1 MRTSD
6 TPLRTSYRFILLAA
20 LVTTLAVGI
29 AGCGRTKAPEL
40 RSYGE
45 PSGVFHIKVPETWPT
60 VITPTGMTIRAAEDL
75 PTEETFDA
83 LSFIVSVNPLDDEG
97 DIADRL
103 AEIVEARAEQRGWQ
117 TYDIGEVEDAALGNR
132 IAAKRHVRG
141 VEANGIEFRADFTVA
156 RTNKRE
162 VLVVALAPAESWDE
176 DTAEIEELL
185 LRQWFWHIPDPAAMV
200 DLQSEVATDTVSDV
214 ERDDTEE

>member
-1 MRTSD
+1 MRTTD
-6 TPLRTSYRFILLAA
+6 PRLRTCLRLTA
-20 LVTTLAVGI
+20 LAVFVFVTI
-29 AGCGRTKAPEL
+29 AGASGCRAKAPEL

-45 PSGVFHIKVPETWPT
+45 PNGLFHIKVPETWPT
-60 VITPTGMTIRAAEDL
+60 VINPTGITVRAAEDL
-75 PTEETFDA
+75 PTEDTFDA
-83 LSFIVSVNPLDDEG
+83 LSFLISVNPLDEES

-103 AEIVEARAEQRGWQ
+103 AEIVDARAEQRGWQ
-117 TYDIGEVEDAALGNR
+117 TYEMGEAEDAALGNR
-132 IAAKRHVRG
+132 VASKRHIRG
-141 VEANGIEFRADFTVA
+141 VDANGIEFRADFTVA

-200 DLQSEVATDTVSDV
+200 DFQSEGITDTAGDV
-214 ERDDTEE
+214 ESEDAEE